1 MHYWQYEPNE
11 LHVDSHDRAPLN
23 YSEKSPGPFLG
34 RDNQMPLTCDKTGFF
49 LGGGGEAFSPHLP
62 KKKGERTAR
71 SHGRLRCH

>member
-49 LGGGGEAFSPHLP
+49 FLGGGKPFPLISLRKKEKGLP
-62 KKKGERTAR
+62 DHMAG
-71 SHGRLRCH
+71 